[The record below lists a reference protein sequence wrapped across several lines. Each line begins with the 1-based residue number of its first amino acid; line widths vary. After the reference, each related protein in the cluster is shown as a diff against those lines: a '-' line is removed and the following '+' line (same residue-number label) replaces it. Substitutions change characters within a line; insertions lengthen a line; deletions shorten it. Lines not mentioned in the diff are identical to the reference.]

1 MAKEIIKISTAS
13 MSNGAHYNFMQ
24 STLERSKANET
35 VQEKAKGEIDALEA
49 ALARENENLKVATK
63 SELTA
68 GISEGD
74 TRRDSYYTGY
84 KTTVK
89 GFTYLPA
96 GEAMKAAADR
106 LWSHIANYAINT
118 QAQLDKQTGMMTN
131 FIEDLEK
138 ELAADVTALGLT
150 LFVTSMKGAN
160 EQVRTL
166 MMQRDAAKGAKTV
179 GATKADR
186 ALTDEA
192 YDALVRKV
200 NALAVVEGDEKYASF
215 IDEMNGQNVR
225 YKREVLGQKADMP
238 SSSGSSGGGSGSG
251 EEEAG

>member
-1 MAKEIIKISTAS
+1 MAKEIIKISTAP

-24 STLERSKANET
+24 STLERSKADET
-35 VQEKAKGEIDALEA
+35 VREKAKGEIDALEA
-49 ALARENENLKVATK
+49 ALARENENLKVPTK
-63 SELTA
+63 SDLTA

-74 TRRDSYYTGY
+74 ARRDSYYIGY
-84 KTTVK
+84 KTAVK

-96 GEAMKAAADR
+96 GETMRGAADR

-131 FIEDLEK
+131 FIEDLEN

-150 LFVTSMKGAN
+150 LFVTSMKEAN

-166 MMQRDAAKGAKTV
+166 MMQRDAAKGTKTV
-179 GATKADR
+179 GATKTDR
-186 ALTDEA
+186 ALTDAA

-200 NALAVVEGDEKYASF
+200 NALALVEGDELYASF
-215 IDEMNGQNVR
+215 IDEMNAQNAR
-225 YKREVLGQKADMP
+225 YKREVLGRKADRTA
-238 SSSGSSGGGSGSG
+238 SG
-251 EEEAG
+251 A